1 MAEVVEMRWE
11 ESSYS
16 RYKCVQVLRC
26 DPSNMNMSIL
36 AVAKAVIAATPAE
49 WRSQSIYFLLT
60 DRFARTDGSTTAPC
74 NPEDRRFCGGTWQ
87 GIIKKLDYIQK
98 MGFTAIWITP
108 VTKQFPERSGYGEAF
123 HGYWQQDLYVVEPHL
138 GSAADL
144 RALSAALHERG
155 MYLMVDVVAN
165 HMGYPGSSS
174 SVDYSRYV
182 PFNNYIYFHPYC
194 PITDYNNQPMVEH
207 CWLGDDTVSLPD
219 LNSERTDVQ
228 NIFNTWIS
236 ALVSNY
242 SIDGLR
248 IDTAKHVRK
257 PFWKEFNLAAGV
269 YSMGEVYHGDPGY
282 TCDYQKYIDGLVNY
296 PIYYPLI
303 EAFKS
308 PSGNMA
314 NLYNMINTVKD
325 NCPDST
331 LIGTFSENHDTP
343 RFANYTNDMSLA
355 KSVLVFT
362 ILADGI
368 PIVYAGQEQHYA
380 GGNDPYNRE
389 ATWLS
394 GYNTES
400 PLFKLTAKANRLRQ
414 KAIADDVNYLT
425 YKNYPIY
432 QDQNTI
438 AMRKGFDGKQI
449 ITVLSNLGSS
459 GASYTLQLGGTGY
472 PAGMRVTDVYTCT
485 SSAVGSNGQ
494 LPVPMGAGE
503 PRILYPSERLVGSGI
518 CG

>member
-1 MAEVVEMRWE
+1 MMKFTIINVSV
-11 ESSYS
+11 
-16 RYKCVQVLRC
+16 
-26 DPSNMNMSIL
+26 SIL
-36 AVAKAVIAATPAE
+36 AVAKAVVAATPAE

-60 DRFARTDGSTTAPC
+60 DRDFAVGPGKESS
-74 NPEDRRFCGGTWQ
+74 RRYPSEPFLSQIGTLPNTFW
-87 GIIKKLDYIQK
+87 KLDYIQK

-123 HGYWQQDLYVVEPHL
+123 HGYWQQDLYAVEPHL
-138 GSAADL
+138 GSADDL
-144 RALSAALHERG
+144 RVLSAALHERG

-174 SVDYSRYV
+174 SMDYSRYV

-207 CWLGDDTVSLPD
+207 LGDIPEYLPFRP
-219 LNSERTDVQ
+219 LLVLAVQ
-228 NIFNTWIS
+228 NT
-236 ALVSNY
+236 LVLELT
-242 SIDGLR
+242 ITAVDGLR

-257 PFWKEFNLAAGV
+257 PFWKEFNFAAGV

-282 TCDYQKYIDGLVNY
+282 ACDYQNYIDGLVNY
-296 PIYYPLI
+296 PMYGHGYIANGYYPLI

-343 RFANYTNDMSLA
+343 RFANYTNDLSLA

-368 PIVYAGQEQHYA
+368 PIVYAGQEQHYS

-400 PLFKLTAKANRLRQ
+400 PLFKLTAKANRIRK
-414 KAIADDVNYLT
+414 KAIADDANYLT

-449 ITVLSNLGSS
+449 ITVLSNLGSG

-472 PAGMRVTDVYTCT
+472 PAGMRVTDIYTCT
-485 SSAVGSNGQ
+485 SSVVASNGQ

-503 PRILYPSERLVGSGI
+503 PRILYPKKEYE
-518 CG
+518 